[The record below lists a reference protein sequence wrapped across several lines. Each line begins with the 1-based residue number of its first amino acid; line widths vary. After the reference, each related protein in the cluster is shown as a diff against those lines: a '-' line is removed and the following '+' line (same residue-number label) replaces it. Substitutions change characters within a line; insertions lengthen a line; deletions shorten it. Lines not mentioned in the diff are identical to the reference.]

1 MPHRRPPRAAE
12 VPSPGP
18 DAAFDPDTW
27 LARVAAMVRE
37 GADLPQALEAFA
49 ALVLPDLADGVVVD
63 LLSPAGHW
71 HPALVRLGAA
81 VPGEVPGPSSI
92 RSPSPRAASCAPG

>member
-1 MPHRRPPRAAE
+1 MPHPRPPRSAK

-18 DAAFDPDTW
+18 ALDPDTW

-49 ALVLPDLADGVVVD
+49 ALVLPELADGVVVD
-63 LLSPAGHW
+63 LLTPRGSGARRWCASAAPSRRSGR
-71 HPALVRLGAA
+71 AL
-81 VPGEVPGPSSI
+81 SSI
-92 RSPSPRAASCAPG
+92 RSPFPKAASSAPG